1 MFFKSVTSFLC
12 FLSRLKRESNQILNK
27 FFMFFKSVTSFLC
40 FLCFLSRLKRESNQ
54 IRYKFFMFFKSV
66 TNLFL
71 NLLQTCFSSLFNSS
85 HKLIFQICH
94 KLVFHPSLIV
104 LTNLFSNP
112 EIFFIFPDLIFL
124 SRFNLFL
131 NNVKSMWNLFRDF

>member
-1 MFFKSVTSFLC
+1 MFFKSVTS
-12 FLSRLKRESNQILNK
+12 
-27 FFMFFKSVTSFLC
+27 

-131 NNVKSMWNLFRDF
+131 NNVKSTYILFRNFYSFFNLMWNLFRNFYSFFNLMWNLFRDF